1 MSCLLSA
8 RLIFLCYFIIGA
20 RIGYR
25 QGTSPQIKG
34 PSGSPAE
41 LPEIKRRTALVHA
54 DPLTRGAGL
63 IEGAA

>member
-1 MSCLLSA
+1 MPPLGTTYLPLL
-8 RLIFLCYFIIGA
+8 FIIGA

-25 QGTSPQIKG
+25 QGTSSSRAKAPY
-34 PSGSPAE
+34 GSPSE
-41 LPEIKRRTALVHA
+41 LLETEPRRALVHA